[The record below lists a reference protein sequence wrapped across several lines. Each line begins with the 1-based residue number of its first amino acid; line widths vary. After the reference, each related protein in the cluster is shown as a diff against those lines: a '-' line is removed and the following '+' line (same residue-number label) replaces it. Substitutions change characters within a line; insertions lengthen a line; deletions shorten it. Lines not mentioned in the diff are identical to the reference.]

1 MPWKTKFDKMDTEL
15 QLPAFVPTVG
25 KMFTY
30 RGLKYPPT
38 WNTWS
43 DDYKIAMK
51 LVWEDDA
58 VPPSYDDRFY
68 SGVDSDNKL
77 IEKNLDDLKTLWLS
91 DTKNSCNSQLQSTDW
106 YVIRKADTG
115 TAIPDN
121 ITKYRTDTRTAC
133 KTIEDKITACS
144 SVDDFKKLF
153 ESSIGEIAPIYNFPN
168 IEDY

>member
-1 MPWKTKFDKMDTEL
+1 MPWKTKYDDIL
-15 QLPAFVPTVG
+15 QLDAFVAPIG

-43 DDYKIAMK
+43 NEYKTEMN
-51 LVWEDDA
+51 LVWEDEA
-58 VPPSYDDRFY
+58 VTPSYDDRFY
-68 SGVDSDNKL
+68 SGVDSDNQL

-153 ESSIGEIAPIYNFPN
+153 ESSTNEVAPIYNFPK

>member
-1 MPWKTKFDKMDTEL
+1 MPWKTKYDDIL
-15 QLPAFVPTVG
+15 QLDAFVAPIG

-43 DDYKIAMK
+43 NEYKTEMN
-51 LVWEDDA
+51 LVWEDEA
-58 VPPSYDDRFY
+58 VTPSYDDRFY

-153 ESSIGEIAPIYNFPN
+153 ESSTSEVAPIYNFPKL
-168 IEDY
+168 EDY

>member
-1 MPWKTKFDKMDTEL
+1 MPWKTKYDDIL
-15 QLPAFVPTVG
+15 QLDAFVAPIG

-43 DDYKIAMK
+43 SDYKTEMN
-51 LVWEDDA
+51 LVWEDEA
-58 VPPSYDDRFY
+58 VTPSYDDRFY
-68 SGVDSDNKL
+68 SGVDSDNQL

-153 ESSIGEIAPIYNFPN
+153 ESSTSEVAPIYNFPKL
-168 IEDY
+168 EDY

>member
-1 MPWKTKFDKMDTEL
+1 MPWKTKYDDIL
-15 QLPAFVPTVG
+15 QLDAFVAPIG

-43 DDYKIAMK
+43 SDYKTEMN
-51 LVWEDDA
+51 LVWEDEA
-58 VPPSYDDRFY
+58 VTPSYDDRFY
-68 SGVDSDNKL
+68 SGVDSDNQL

-153 ESSIGEIAPIYNFPN
+153 ESSTNEVAPIYNFPK

>member
-1 MPWKTKFDKMDTEL
+1 MPWKTKYDDIL
-15 QLPAFVPTVG
+15 QLDAFVAPIG

-43 DDYKIAMK
+43 SDYKTEMN
-51 LVWEDDA
+51 LVWEDEA
-58 VPPSYDDRFY
+58 VTPSYDDRFY
-68 SGVDSDNKL
+68 SGVDSDNQL

-153 ESSIGEIAPIYNFPN
+153 ESSTSEVAPIYNFPK

>member
-1 MPWKTKFDKMDTEL
+1 MPWKTKYDDIL
-15 QLPAFVPTVG
+15 HLDAFVAPIG

-43 DDYKIAMK
+43 SEYKTKMN
-51 LVWEDDA
+51 LVWEDAA
-58 VPPSYDDRFY
+58 VTPSYDDRFY

-168 IEDY
+168 IKDY

>member
-1 MPWKTKFDKMDTEL
+1 MPWKTKYDDIL
-15 QLPAFVPTVG
+15 QLDAFVAPIG

-43 DDYKIAMK
+43 NEYKTEMN
-51 LVWEDDA
+51 LVWEDEA
-58 VPPSYDDRFY
+58 VTPSYDDRFY

-106 YVIRKADTG
+106 YAIRKADTG

-153 ESSIGEIAPIYNFPN
+153 DSSIDELPPIYNFPKL
-168 IEDY
+168 EDY